1 MEAEKQGMTVREILR
16 VVNYRWLWLGQIV
29 SDFGDSLTH
38 LALVLLINR
47 VTDGDTT
54 AIAYLLIALA
64 IPRATI
70 GLLAGVFV
78 DRWDRKRIMQ
88 YSDLTRGIIV
98 LFLIFVATTDNAQIG
113 WIYALAFVHS
123 VMGTFFTPARS
134 ATIPNILPNDG
145 LLAANSLSQISM
157 VLFRVMGTAAA
168 GLLVGQLDAFTVI
181 YVIDAATFFL
191 SFVFISQL
199 ALEKRPE
206 IAKAEGGAGVS
217 QVLSQI
223 REGLGIIFGSK
234 VLVGTLV
241 GAGITMLGL
250 GALNVLMAP
259 FIVND
264 LNVDE
269 SWFGAIE
276 LSQVAA
282 MVISGALVAVLA
294 AKFKATNIVAFG
306 LMGIAVAIS
315 LTSIV
320 PNIWYLFPLLF
331 AVGMFSTPLNAAIA
345 TLFQT
350 EVADEHRGRA
360 GSALGAMIE
369 FASLISMFA
378 AGTVAAAVGVRN
390 VFIIGGAITLVA
402 AFGALLIFRGYEP
415 AMQEPP
421 VDMEMEPAG

>member
-1 MEAEKQGMTVREILR
+1 MKEEKEGMTIREILA
-16 VVNYRWLWLGQIV
+16 VANYRWLWFGQIV

-64 IPRATI
+64 IPRATV

-78 DRWDRKRIMQ
+78 DRWNRKRIMQ
-88 YSDLTRGIIV
+88 YSDLSRGLLV
-98 LFLIFVATTDNAQIG
+98 LLLIFVATIDNAQIG

-123 VMGTFFTPARS
+123 IMGTFFTPARS
-134 ATIPNILPNDG
+134 ATIPNILPMKG

-157 VLFRVMGTAAA
+157 VIFRVLGTAAA
-168 GLLVGQLDAFTVI
+168 GLLVGQLDAFTII

-191 SFVFISQL
+191 SFMFISQL
-199 ALEKRPE
+199 ALAKREAP
-206 IAKAEGGAGVS
+206 AGS
-217 QVLSQI
+217 SLSDSPVRQITGQI
-223 REGLGIIFGSK
+223 REGLDIIFGSK

-241 GAGITMLGL
+241 GAGMTMLGV
-250 GALNVLMAP
+250 GAMNVLLAP

-264 LNVDE
+264 LQVDE

-276 LSQVAA
+276 LAQVAA
-282 MVISGALVAVLA
+282 MVLSGSLIAVLA
-294 AKFKATNIVAFG
+294 DRFKATNIIVSG
-306 LMGIAVAIS
+306 LLGIGLTIA
-315 LTSIV
+315 LTSLV

-331 AVGMFSTPLNAAIA
+331 GIGVFATPINAAIA

-369 FASLISMFA
+369 LAGLLSMFA

-390 VFIIGGAITLVA
+390 VFIISGTLTVLAAVGAMIV
-402 AFGALLIFRGYEP
+402 FRGYEP
-415 AMQEPP
+415 ALPEEQKEAAA
-421 VDMEMEPAG
+421 VS